1 MQNLY
6 PSQVTPSLS
15 ICIILI
21 LIFYLYVAYI
31 KGFNYIINIKKAVEL
46 MNMHIFFNLLQ
57 NIKKYENKISFIQ
70 D

>member
-6 PSQVTPSLS
+6 PSKVTPSHS

-46 MNMHIFFNLLQ
+46 MNMHIFFNLLK